1 MGVMGV
7 ESSRMPRQT
16 LFFAIL
22 LSTALI
28 PSYAQPAA
36 DIAADIATIGPDKA
50 YDLSANWILE
60 QDPRLRAWAEELIA
74 KYEFT
79 GLYPRLLTALDQL
92 EANASEKF
100 AGTPDEFALEAVA
113 DALIKADVAVP
124 SYEARQLYP
133 KFPALAMILLARS
146 PDDNHAALLSIL
158 NEAKAGEVWLA
169 SANLLAKNPSPEFV
183 RQLLDDFQIF
193 VRILV
198 FRPGTGGGMSY
209 GDCYTTPDPTA
220 GVRIPEGWPPISIYS
235 LQLLKNA
242 GGTVIASGINSVSFT
257 SRVTNDPNP
266 WHGYTSCGGSDFQPL
281 RRDLILQLAGI
292 DPAGT
297 ALRTPVLTNITRETD
312 DQYRKD
318 ATAILAEQ
326 AQSFAGV
333 LKQLQLRGLIT
344 PAEAA
349 ERLLHMRVII
359 VQNGLTLPALAD
371 LRSLGID
378 GQYQLSQY

>member
-1 MGVMGV
+1 MGLMEV
-7 ESSRMPRQT
+7 ERCRLVRQT
-16 LFFAIL
+16 WVFAIL
-22 LSTALI
+22 FSAALL
-28 PSYAQPAA
+28 PSYAQPAT
-36 DIAADIATIGPDKA
+36 DIAAISPDKA

-60 QDPRLRAWAEELIA
+60 QDPRLRAWAAELIA
-74 KYEFT
+74 KYAFT

-113 DALIKADVAVP
+113 DALIKADVEVP

-133 KFPALAMILLARS
+133 KFPALAMILLSRPS
-146 PDDNHAALLSIL
+146 DDNHAALLSIL
-158 NEAKAGEVWLA
+158 NEAKAGEVWLV

-183 RQLLDDFQIF
+183 IQLLDDFQIF

-209 GDCYTTPDPTA
+209 RDCYNLADATA
-220 GVRIPEGWPPISIYS
+220 DVRVPEGWPPISIYS
-235 LQLLKNA
+235 LQLAKNTD
-242 GGTVIASGINSVSFT
+242 GTVIASGINSVSFT

-266 WHGYTSCGGSDFQPL
+266 WHGHITCGDPDIQEL
-281 RRDLILQLAGI
+281 RHDLILQLAGI
-292 DPAGT
+292 DAADT

-318 ATAILAEQ
+318 ATAILEEQ

-344 PAEAA
+344 SDEAA
-349 ERLLHMRVII
+349 QRLLHMRVII
-359 VQNGLTLPALAD
+359 VPNGVTLPPLAD

-378 GQYQLSQY
+378 GQYNLYQY

>member
-1 MGVMGV
+1 MGLMEV
-7 ESSRMPRQT
+7 ERCR
-16 LFFAIL
+16 LVREAWVYAIL
-22 LSTALI
+22 FGTALI
-28 PSYAQPAA
+28 PSYGQPATDLAA
-36 DIAADIATIGPDKA
+36 DIAAIGPDKA

-60 QDPRLRAWAEELIA
+60 QDPRLRAWAAELIA

-79 GLYPRLLTALDQL
+79 GLYPRLLTALGEL

-100 AGTPDEFALEAVA
+100 AGTTDEFALEAVA
-113 DALIKADVAVP
+113 DALIKTDVAVP

-133 KFPALAMILLARS
+133 KFPALAMIFLSRS

-169 SANLLAKNPSPEFV
+169 SANLLATNPSPEFV
-183 RQLLDDFQIF
+183 IQLLDDFQIF

-209 GDCYTTPDPTA
+209 GDCYNMPDPTA

-235 LQLLKNA
+235 LQLAKNA
-242 GGTVIASGINSVSFT
+242 GGTVIASGIDAVSFT

-266 WHGYTSCGGSDFQPL
+266 WHGNTTCGGPDIQEL
-281 RRDLILQLAGI
+281 RRDLIVQLAGI
-292 DPAGT
+292 DDAGT
-297 ALRTPVLTNITRETD
+297 ALRTPVLSNITRETD
-312 DQYRKD
+312 DQYRKE

-326 AQSFAGV
+326 AQSFTGV

-344 PAEAA
+344 PAQAA

-359 VQNGLTLPALAD
+359 VQNGLTLPPLAD

-378 GQYQLSQY
+378 GQYQLSQ